1 MTKGNKSSIFMS
13 NGHKILMRGGNMTTM
28 EQIRNALIEA
38 LKQSNI
44 KQEDLAKNIG
54 VSQSMISHYVS
65 GRKMP
70 ALDTL
75 SRICTVLDL
84 DANDILCV

>member
-1 MTKGNKSSIFMS
+1 
-13 NGHKILMRGGNMTTM
+13 MTTM

-44 KQEDLAKNIG
+44 KQEDLAKKIG

-75 SRICTVLDL
+75 SRLCTVLDL
-84 DANDILCV
+84 DANDILCVERMEQF

>member
-1 MTKGNKSSIFMS
+1 
-13 NGHKILMRGGNMTTM
+13 MTTM

-44 KQEDLAKNIG
+44 KQEDLAKKIG
-54 VSQSMISHYVS
+54 VSQSMISHYAS

-75 SRICTVLDL
+75 SRLCTVLDL
-84 DANDILCV
+84 DANDILCVERTEQF

>member
-1 MTKGNKSSIFMS
+1 
-13 NGHKILMRGGNMTTM
+13 MTTM

-44 KQEDLAKNIG
+44 KQEDLAKKIG

-75 SRICTVLDL
+75 SRLCTVLDL
-84 DANDILCV
+84 DANDILCVERTEQF

>member
-1 MTKGNKSSIFMS
+1 
-13 NGHKILMRGGNMTTM
+13 MTTM

-38 LKQSNI
+38 LKHSNI
-44 KQEDLAKNIG
+44 KQEDLAKKIG

-75 SRICTVLDL
+75 SRLCTVLDL
-84 DANDILCV
+84 DANDILCVERMEQF